1 MSSVTGSVSASLPHC
16 LYIITWPI
24 CYAILGRLR
33 CILGYWCYCKIG
45 DLTLL
50 SALLPASA
58 IEQGICYH
66 CDNKVTQVTTVN
78 SRLQKL
84 CYLCQQLDMS
94 GSEEALIF
102 VGVGTH
108 PFRDYGLRRC
118 VTNCSISMQLA
129 EQSFRMVGAWRSPPL
144 ANCNCPDAMDIYNP
158 HLHPQAL
165 FGSFK
170 LSRCHPV
177 SSDAGLSYQECM
189 DLPVLWRCCHAFGW
203 RNGTNLMS
211 SVAVIVLLSSW
222 VWTFSH
228 RIAWRSMSLAW
239 LMSTEIS
246 HSSASDTDC
255 RC

>member
-1 MSSVTGSVSASLPHC
+1 MLFWVDLDASLG
-16 LYIITWPI
+16 ISVF
-24 CYAILGRLR
+24 
-33 CILGYWCYCKIG
+33 CKIG

-66 CDNKVTQVTTVN
+66 CDNRNCAISTNSWTWVEVRKLWYSLELGPIHSETTA
-78 SRLQKL
+78 
-84 CYLCQQLDMS
+84 C
-94 GSEEALIF
+94 
-102 VGVGTH
+102 
-108 PFRDYGLRRC
+108 RRC

-165 FGSFK
+165 FESFK

-189 DLPVLWRCCHAFGW
+189 DLPVLWRCCYAFGW

-228 RIAWRSMSLAW
+228 RIAQRSMSLAW
-239 LMSTEIS
+239 IMSTEIS

-255 RC
+255 HC